1 MEFSIKLQNG
11 ISFIQQY
18 PMGKFIHVF
27 DETTDNKVLSFFHSF
42 NNALFK
48 DLCEFDKTLQNKE
61 LSFFSF
67 IHSFKNT
74 LSKKKK
80 IAYVRP

>member
-42 NNALFK
+42 DYALFK

-61 LSFFSF
+61 LSFFFIYSF
-67 IHSFKNT
+67 NNT
-74 LSKKKK
+74 LFMGKKNL
-80 IAYVRP
+80 P

>member
-1 MEFSIKLQNG
+1 MYLTKQQTIKCFHF
-11 ISFIQQY
+11 FI
-18 PMGKFIHVF
+18 
-27 DETTDNKVLSFFHSF
+27 HSF

-67 IHSFKNT
+67 IQIYNKEKVLYFVYFNNILAFNSCKSAGWGKR
-74 LSKKKK
+74 LKGQ
-80 IAYVRP
+80 I